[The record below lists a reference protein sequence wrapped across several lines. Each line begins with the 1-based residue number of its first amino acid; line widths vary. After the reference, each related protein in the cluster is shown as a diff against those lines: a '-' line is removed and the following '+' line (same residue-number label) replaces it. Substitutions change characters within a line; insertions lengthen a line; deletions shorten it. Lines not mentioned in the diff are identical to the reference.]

1 MAWVYLLAA
10 GLLEIVW
17 ATALKFSDGFTRVG
31 PSALGAITA
40 ATSFFLLA
48 LALRS
53 LPIGTAYAIWVGI
66 GTSGVVLFG
75 MLALDE
81 AIDPLR
87 LGCLALILIGTLG
100 LKWLEG

>member
-1 MAWVYLLAA
+1 MAWIYLLAA

-17 ATALKFSDGFTRVG
+17 ATALKFSNGFTRAG
-31 PSALGAITA
+31 PSTLGVVTA
-40 ATSFFLLA
+40 AISFFLLA

-53 LPIGTAYAIWVGI
+53 LPIGTAYAVWVGI
-66 GTSGVVLFG
+66 GTGGVVLFG

-81 AIDPLR
+81 PIDALR